1 MTSWSQGAAKERVGD
16 IPERRHD
23 VQLLNDTI
31 HSIKASFRHLEQSCT
46 ALDRKVSKSRTR
58 MLSQLMHAR
67 RTEQPKVKPNL
78 PQMPWSEPRVD
89 SRPLARVYAAA
100 AAAAHA
106 KAVEDFEREEMQT
119 STMSGSELSG
129 ESSLSLPGV
138 DLDALAYLNTLDAPH
153 QVEDSQASED
163 ISRPSS
169 FYSRQ
174 ISAMSPTSALSW
186 RSLGVGGKPRRTA
199 ITAAQLSPESTPENM
214 SRHTSGSVTG
224 RVVAGGLRQ
233 ISGEQRRER
242 RPQSHVRLSVQAN
255 RPFSAPRMR
264 YQTPKPQGADSGAPA
279 SKPSRGEKN
288 RMPRPRPSS
297 AVGKTPRADGSKGG
311 IAMPPSRPKSAFA
324 PNRRKMERMR
334 PLMPEC
340 EPQARWMTEGA

>member
-1 MTSWSQGAAKERVGD
+1 
-16 IPERRHD
+16 
-23 VQLLNDTI
+23 
-31 HSIKASFRHLEQSCT
+31 
-46 ALDRKVSKSRTR
+46 
-58 MLSQLMHAR
+58 MHAR
-67 RTEQPKVKPNL
+67 QTEQPKVKPNL

-106 KAVEDFEREEMQT
+106 KAVEDLEREEMQT
-119 STMSGSELSG
+119 SIMSGSELSG

-153 QVEDSQASED
+153 QVEDSQAPED

-169 FYSRQ
+169 GKSRP
-174 ISAMSPTSALSW
+174 SRPASALSR
-186 RSLGVGGKPRRTA
+186 RSSGVGGKWQPSPGPRRTVV
-199 ITAAQLSPESTPENM
+199 TAAQHTPESTPEIL
-214 SRHTSGSVTG
+214 SRPTSGSVTG

-233 ISGEQRRER
+233 ISGEQRREQ

-264 YQTPKPQGADSGAPA
+264 YQTPKPKGADSGIPA
-279 SKPSRGEKN
+279 SKPSHGEKH
-288 RMPRPRPSS
+288 RMPRYRPSS

>member
-31 HSIKASFRHLEQSCT
+31 LSIKASFRHLEQSCT

-58 MLSQLMHAR
+58 ILSQLMHAR
-67 RTEQPKVKPNL
+67 QTEQPKVKPNL

-106 KAVEDFEREEMQT
+106 KAVEDLEREEMQT
-119 STMSGSELSG
+119 SIMSGSELSG
-129 ESSLSLPGV
+129 ESSDLSLPGE
-138 DLDALAYLNTLDAPH
+138 LDALAYLNTLDAPH

-169 FYSRQ
+169 RYSRP
-174 ISAMSPTSALSW
+174 SRPASALSH
-186 RSLGVGGKPRRTA
+186 RSSGVGGKPRRA
-199 ITAAQLSPESTPENM
+199 VVTAAQHTPESTPEIL
-214 SRHTSGSVTG
+214 SRPTSGSVTG
-224 RVVAGGLRQ
+224 RVVPGGLRQ
-233 ISGEQRRER
+233 ISGEQRREK
-242 RPQSHVRLSVQAN
+242 RPQSQVRLSVQAN

-264 YQTPKPQGADSGAPA
+264 YQTPKPQGADSQAPA
-279 SKPSRGEKN
+279 SKTSHGEKH
-288 RMPRPRPSS
+288 RMPRYRPSS